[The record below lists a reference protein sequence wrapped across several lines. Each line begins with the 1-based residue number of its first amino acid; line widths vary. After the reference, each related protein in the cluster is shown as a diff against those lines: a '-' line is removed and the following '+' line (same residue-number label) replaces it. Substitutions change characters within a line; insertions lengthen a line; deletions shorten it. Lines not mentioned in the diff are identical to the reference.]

1 MNATTVDERR
11 AHGSDSGRD
20 RSRSWPGPAFPYIV
34 GESERMQN
42 IYAVITKVAEGDAN
56 VCITGE
62 SGTGKELIAEALHDA
77 GPRRDRPFVTLDC
90 AAVRDLPMER
100 HLFDHGRGGFTLFL
114 NEIGDLALHLQ
125 ARLLEVI
132 GMSADVRVIA
142 ATSRDLRQAVHGGRF
157 REELYYRITV
167 VHVELAA
174 LQERK
179 EDVPLLVAHF
189 LRRKAAVHR
198 KTIRGLTSRA
208 LEGLVANPWP
218 GNVRQLE
225 QWIER
230 AVVLA
235 EEDIIDVEHFPFVIG
250 DTTATPLPSTPPR
263 LRLREVEKLYILETL
278 EQTGWNRAKAARL
291 LGISV
296 RGLQYKL
303 QRYQRYLGEDKS
315 IVSARPAVE
324 PG

>member
-11 AHGSDSGRD
+11 ARGSDSGRD

-42 IYAVITKVAEGDAN
+42 IYAVITKVAEGNAN
-56 VCITGE
+56 VCIKGE
-62 SGTGKELIAEALHDA
+62 SGTGKELIAEVLHAA
-77 GPRRDRPFVTLDC
+77 GPRRHRPFVALDC
-90 AAVRDLPMER
+90 AAVRDLSTER
-100 HLFDHGRGGFTLFL
+100 QLFDHGRGGFTLFL
-114 NEIGDLALHLQ
+114 NEIGDLAPHLQ

-142 ATSRDLRQAVHGGRF
+142 TTNRDLRQAVHGGRF

-174 LQERK
+174 LRERK
-179 EDVPLLVAHF
+179 EDVPLLVAYF

-198 KTIRGLTSRA
+198 KAIRGLTSRA

-235 EEDIIDVEHFPFVIG
+235 EADLIDLEHFPSVIPE
-250 DTTATPLPSTPPR
+250 TTTPLLPSMPQR
-263 LRLREVEKLYILETL
+263 LRLREVEKRYVLETL
-278 EQTGWNRAKAARL
+278 EQTGWNRARAARL

-303 QRYQRYLGEDKS
+303 QRYLGEDKS
-315 IVSARPAVE
+315 IVSARPAIE

>member
-42 IYAVITKVAEGDAN
+42 VYAVITKAAEGDAN
-56 VCITGE
+56 VCLKGE
-62 SGTGKELIAEALHDA
+62 NGTGKELIAEVLHDA
-77 GPRRDRPFVTLDC
+77 GPRRHRPFVALDC
-90 AAVRDLPMER
+90 AAVRGLPMER

-114 NEIGDLALHLQ
+114 NEIGDLAPHLQ
-125 ARLLEVI
+125 GRLLEVI

-142 ATSRDLRQAVHGGRF
+142 ATSRDLRPAIHGGRF

-174 LQERK
+174 LRERK
-179 EDVPLLVAHF
+179 ADVPMLVAHF

-208 LEGLVANPWP
+208 IEGLVANPWP
-218 GNVRQLE
+218 GNVQQLE

-235 EEDIIDVEHFPFVIG
+235 EADLIDVEQFPSVVRE
-250 DTTATPLPSTPPR
+250 TTATPLPPMPRR
-263 LRLREVEKLYILETL
+263 LRLREVEKRYVLETL

-303 QRYQRYLGEDKS
+303 QRYLGEDKS
-315 IVSARPAVE
+315 IVSARSAIE
-324 PG
+324 SG

>member
-42 IYAVITKVAEGDAN
+42 VYAVITKAAEGDAN
-56 VCITGE
+56 VCIKGE
-62 SGTGKELIAEALHDA
+62 NGTGKELIAEVLHDA
-77 GPRRDRPFVTLDC
+77 GPRRHRPFVELDC
-90 AAVRDLPMER
+90 AAIHDLPMER

-218 GNVRQLE
+218 GNVQQLE

-235 EEDIIDVEHFPFVIG
+235 EADLIDVEHFPSVIRE
-250 DTTATPLPSTPPR
+250 TMTPPLPSMPRR

-278 EQTGWNRAKAARL
+278 DQTGWNRAKAARL

-303 QRYQRYLGEDKS
+303 QRYLGEDRS
-315 IVSARPAVE
+315 IVSARPVIE

>member
-1 MNATTVDERR
+1 MNATTVDERHAR
-11 AHGSDSGRD
+11 GSDSGHD
-20 RSRSWPGPAFPYIV
+20 RSRSWPGSAFPYIV

-56 VCITGE
+56 VCIKGE
-62 SGTGKELIAEALHDA
+62 NGTGKALIAEAIHDA
-77 GPRRDRPFVTLDC
+77 GPRRRWPFVTLDC
-90 AAVRDLPMER
+90 AAVRDLSMER

-114 NEIGDLALHLQ
+114 NEIGALAPHLQ

-132 GMSADVRVIA
+132 EMSEDVRVIA
-142 ATSRDLRQAVHGGRF
+142 ATNRDLRQAISAGRF

-174 LQERK
+174 LRERR

-208 LEGLVANPWP
+208 IEGLVANPWP
-218 GNVRQLE
+218 GNVQQLE

-235 EEDIIDVEHFPFVIG
+235 EADVIDVEHFPSVIR
-250 DTTATPLPSTPPR
+250 DTAAPPLASMPR
-263 LRLREVEKLYILETL
+263 RLPLREVEKLYVLETL
-278 EQTGWNRAKAARL
+278 EETGWNRAKAARL

-303 QRYQRYLGEDKS
+303 QRYLGEDKS
-315 IVSARPAVE
+315 IVRAPPAIG

>member
-11 AHGSDSGRD
+11 ARGSDSGQD

-42 IYAVITKVAEGDAN
+42 IYAVITKVAEGNAN
-56 VCITGE
+56 VCIKGE
-62 SGTGKELIAEALHDA
+62 SGTGKELIAEALHAA
-77 GPRRDRPFVTLDC
+77 GPRRHRPFVALDC
-90 AAVRDLPMER
+90 AAARDFSTER
-100 HLFDHGRGGFTLFL
+100 QLFDHGRGGFTLFL
-114 NEIGDLALHLQ
+114 NEIGDLAPHLQ
-125 ARLLEVI
+125 AGLLEVI
-132 GMSADVRVIA
+132 GRSADVRVIA
-142 ATSRDLRQAVHGGRF
+142 TTNRDLRQAVHGGRF

-174 LQERK
+174 LRERK
-179 EDVPLLVAHF
+179 EDVPLLVAYF

-198 KTIRGLTSRA
+198 KAIRGLTSRA

-235 EEDIIDVEHFPFVIG
+235 EADLIDVEHFPSVIPE
-250 DTTATPLPSTPPR
+250 TTTPLLPSMPQR
-263 LRLREVEKLYILETL
+263 LRLREVEKRYVLETL
-278 EQTGWNRAKAARL
+278 EQTGWNRARAARL

-303 QRYQRYLGEDKS
+303 QRYLGEDKS
-315 IVSARPAVE
+315 IVSARPAIE